1 MLKNK
6 ETRECCLN
14 TCNRGLLGQVY
25 LIASNAYLMA
35 DNMLPGGS
43 GVASLIIGRDNVLT
57 NICFHKP

>member
-1 MLKNK
+1 MFKNK

-14 TCNRGLLGQVY
+14 TCNRGQVY

-43 GVASLIIGRDNVLT
+43 GVASLIIGRDDILT